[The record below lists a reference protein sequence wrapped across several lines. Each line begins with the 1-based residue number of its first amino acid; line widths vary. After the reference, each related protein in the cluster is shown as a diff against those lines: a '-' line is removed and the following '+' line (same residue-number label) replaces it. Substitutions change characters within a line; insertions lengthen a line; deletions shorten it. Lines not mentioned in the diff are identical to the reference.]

1 MDGTVGNE
9 REALLA
15 MAAKKASP
23 LLRAD
28 TI

>member
-1 MDGTVGNE
+1 MDGAVENE

-23 LLRAD
+23 LLRTD